1 MPYLKA
7 LWKGSAFASRPT
19 GLAKTAGRRPGE
31 ADESGRDIPEMPM
44 AARGAGACCG
54 VSVRRARTAFFSCLA
69 GAWGATGLRV
79 PPPGGIEPA
88 NATVKLFLS
97 DLTRSE
103 ERRVG
108 KECRSRWSP
117 YH

>member
-54 VSVRRARTAFFSCLA
+54 VSVRRAWTAFFSCLA
-69 GAWGATGLRV
+69 GAWGETGLRV
-79 PPPGGIEPA
+79 PPPAGFEPET
-88 NATVKLFLS
+88 ATGKQFLS
-97 DLTRSE
+97 DGTRYDASATAS
-103 ERRVG
+103 
-108 KECRSRWSP
+108 RSMTTG
-117 YH
+117 